1 MDISVT
7 TIPGLASLLTV
18 VSHSTEQDHDMPK
31 RRKEIPLLWKRNT
44 EKKKKQ
50 KFRSTYRLSTEEF
63 FFTSQ
68 SILDTEVG
76 VDILHY

>member
-31 RRKEIPLLWKRNT
+31 GRKEIPLLWKRNT
-44 EKKKKQ
+44 EKKRNK
-50 KFRSTYRLSTEEF
+50 S
-63 FFTSQ
+63 
-68 SILDTEVG
+68 LD
-76 VDILHY
+76 LHTG

>member
-31 RRKEIPLLWKRNT
+31 GRKEIPLLWKRNM
-44 EKKKKQ
+44 EKNKRNK
-50 KFRSTYRLSTEEF
+50 S
-63 FFTSQ
+63 
-68 SILDTEVG
+68 LD
-76 VDILHY
+76 LHTG